1 MSENNRKNQR
11 WKSITLIV
19 LILLVLVSGIA
30 VYLNYH
36 WKPILLQR
44 IKSAIAVSTD
54 ELYRID
60 FDDINVNFVSGK
72 VTIENIRFIPDKVV
86 YEKMKLEG
94 TAPSHVYSVEIAE
107 LILRRIQPWK
117 VYFQNKL
124 EINSI
129 EISSPVLNVT
139 FTDLKRKNT
148 SERGKSLTAYQYL
161 SPYLKSLKIGSVIFR
176 DADFKYVD
184 VANNNY
190 KATALK
196 GLYVKI
202 SDILIDSTSQ
212 FDRSRL
218 YYTKDIFAE
227 LLGYQT
233 ITLDSNY
240 VVKFNEFRASTSG
253 GYARIRGLSVKPRY
267 REMEFSRRFKYQKS
281 RYSVDIDEVQ
291 FNKVNYDL
299 LNKDRRLEAAS
310 LIFKKA
316 NFAIF
321 LNKQKPDSIRDKGLN
336 FPQLAL
342 QRFKLNTSIDTI
354 LLQNSRVD
362 YSEFNPNSLRKG
374 TLTFSKVN
382 GTILNVSNDSVSLA
396 RNKFSDVKLTCL
408 LMDRG
413 RMDVNMRINLPD
425 PRGTFSFKGAL
436 GKIDAEVL
444 NSAIR
449 PLSLIE
455 IKSGFID
462 MMLFDGSGSIR
473 GVRGNLTCYYNDLKI
488 MLLEKSEE
496 SSWFRRKGLASIFAN
511 ILIIKD
517 DNPLEGRP
525 VRTVRYNYIRP
536 MDSSFFNMI
545 WKGFAQALL
554 ETIGFDTETQ
564 QVIKARLRRMEAERV
579 QKDDRRDDRL
589 KKREIR
595 RVNRNSNK

>member
-1 MSENNRKNQR
+1 MSGNYRKNHR
-11 WKSITLIV
+11 WKSIISII

-30 VYLNYH
+30 VYLNYY

-54 ELYRID
+54 KLYRID
-60 FDDINVNFVSGK
+60 FDDISVNFVSGK

-86 YEKMKLEG
+86 YEKKKLEG

-124 EINSI
+124 EIKAI

-139 FTDLKRKNT
+139 FTDLKKKNT
-148 SERGKSLTAYQYL
+148 SERGTRLTAYQYL
-161 SPYLKSLKIGSVIFR
+161 APYLKSLKVGSIIFR

-184 VANNNY
+184 EGNINHNT
-190 KATALK
+190 TALK

-202 SDILIDSTSQ
+202 SDILIDSASQ
-212 FDRSRL
+212 FDRSRF

-253 GYARIRGLSVKPRY
+253 GYARIRGLSLKPRY
-267 REMEFSRRFKYQKS
+267 REMEFSRRFKFQKS
-281 RYSVDIDEVQ
+281 RYSVDIEEVRLD
-291 FNKVNYDL
+291 KVNYDL
-299 LNKDRRLEAAS
+299 LNKERRLDAAS
-310 LIFKKA
+310 LIFKTA

-321 LNKQKPDSIRDKGLN
+321 LNKQKPDSIRNKGLN

-342 QRFKLNTSIDTI
+342 KRFKLNTSIDTI

-382 GTILNVSNDSVSLA
+382 GTIVNVSNDSVSLA
-396 RNKFSDVKLTCL
+396 RNKYSDVKLTCL

-413 RMDVNMRINLPD
+413 RMDVNMRLNLED
-425 PRGTFSFKGAL
+425 PGGLFSFRGAL
-436 GKIDAEVL
+436 GKVDAEVL

-462 MMLFDGSGSIR
+462 MMLFDGFGSIR

-496 SSWFRRKGLASIFAN
+496 SSWFKRKGLASIFAN
-511 ILIIKD
+511 TLIIKD

-525 VRTVRYNYIRP
+525 VRTVGYNYVRP
-536 MDSSFFNMI
+536 LHSSFFNMI
-545 WKGFAQALL
+545 WKGFARALF

-564 QVIKARLRRMEAERV
+564 QVIKSRLSRMEAERV
-579 QKDDRRDDRL
+579 QKDDRREDRL

-595 RVNRNSNK
+595 RVNRDSNK